1 MSAIKTKRKAPG
13 GWRATQG
20 RIPVAGIE
28 AIYFAGRLLQSLFSQ
43 VVWAMEQR
51 LSALDVEIERRTQK

>member
-1 MSAIKTKRKAPG
+1 MSAIKTKRKAQG